1 MNCTTSLGVQSS
13 IRQIFSNV
21 DSVIFRFFFR
31 VSSVLLSKPFLRSWY
46 CVTCLRRIVS
56 HRGVKSINAVTTFAC
71 KKSFFTFHYTGWVC
85 KWILW
90 RYPQCGIISKLES
103 LQILKLQPIRKPPK
117 QRRRLKPRTY
127 WKSCWPAAWVQTRF
141 SQNWNNLFKIQN
153 RVGVVTK
160 SHPRGFIIEWLFCI
174 K

>member
-1 MNCTTSLGVQSS
+1 MNCTTSLGEQSS
-13 IRQIFSNV
+13 IRQSFSNV

-71 KKSFFTFHYTGWVC
+71 KKSFFTFHYTGWVY

-90 RYPQCGIISKLES
+90 RYPQCGIISKIES
-103 LQILKLQPIRKPPK
+103 PQIVFAHVMTLMIML
-117 QRRRLKPRTY
+117 
-127 WKSCWPAAWVQTRF
+127 
-141 SQNWNNLFKIQN
+141 
-153 RVGVVTK
+153 
-160 SHPRGFIIEWLFCI
+160 
-174 K
+174 

>member
-1 MNCTTSLGVQSS
+1 MECRHSHRLYGTMTALFFIVWNELHDIIRRTS
-13 IRQIFSNV
+13 IRQSFSNV

-90 RYPQCGIISKLES
+90 RYPQCGIISKMES
-103 LQILKLQPIRKPPK
+103 LQIVFAHVMTLMIML
-117 QRRRLKPRTY
+117 
-127 WKSCWPAAWVQTRF
+127 
-141 SQNWNNLFKIQN
+141 
-153 RVGVVTK
+153 
-160 SHPRGFIIEWLFCI
+160 
-174 K
+174 